1 MQNGKVRMYTPRE
14 TLNAEKL
21 IAEAWENESNKGPK
35 FEGPVEIN
43 IVIDKNGTDVVVK
56 EVDFDGSPTL
66 KGDIDN
72 YVKTILDGL
81 NGIAWVDDSQ
91 VIKIVAMKL

>member
-14 TLNAEKL
+14 TLKAESL
-21 IAEAWENESNKGPK
+21 IAEAWNNEDNKGPK
-35 FEGPVEIN
+35 FEGPIEIN
-43 IVIDKNGTDVVVK
+43 IVIDKNGTDVLVK
-56 EVDFDGSPTL
+56 KLESFGTPTL

-81 NGIAWVDDSQ
+81 NGVAWEDDSQ